1 MNLFTL
7 SDVKKEFGERV
18 LFSGVSFSIGD
29 SDKIGLIGA
38 NGTGKTTLFKIMLG
52 EAEASGG
59 EVHRSKQ
66 ASIGYLAQHTNLTSD
81 KTVLEEALMAFS
93 DVMSIE
99 EELAQVTK
107 ALEQGVEDPARLT
120 ERQQR
125 LMEAFAA
132 REGLTYKSRTRAA
145 LLGLG
150 FKESELSAPF
160 STLSGGQK
168 TRVALCRLL
177 LSGASLLLLD
187 EPTNHLDLEAVSWLE
202 GFLRDYRGAFCLI
215 SHDRYFLDRVTNRT
229 FSLAHGRVTVYEGNF
244 SASIA
249 QRAEAEKAAER
260 RYENTCREIK
270 RLEGIVEQQRRWNRE
285 KNIKTAESICA
296 QQNRYRTAK

>member
-18 LFSGVSFSIGD
+18 LFSAVSFSIGD

-99 EELAQVTK
+99 EE
-107 ALEQGVEDPARLT
+107 
-120 ERQQR
+120 
-125 LMEAFAA
+125 
-132 REGLTYKSRTRAA
+132 
-145 LLGLG
+145 
-150 FKESELSAPF
+150 
-160 STLSGGQK
+160 
-168 TRVALCRLL
+168 
-177 LSGASLLLLD
+177 
-187 EPTNHLDLEAVSWLE
+187 
-202 GFLRDYRGAFCLI
+202 
-215 SHDRYFLDRVTNRT
+215 
-229 FSLAHGRVTVYEGNF
+229 
-244 SASIA
+244 
-249 QRAEAEKAAER
+249 
-260 RYENTCREIK
+260 
-270 RLEGIVEQQRRWNRE
+270 
-285 KNIKTAESICA
+285 
-296 QQNRYRTAK
+296 